1 MRARTLFRLALTGAV
16 AVVAM
21 QSTPAQACGGTFCD
35 SGPIAMPVDQSG
47 ENILFLI
54 EDGRVEAH
62 VQIQYQGEAERFA
75 WVIPVPKNPKFEVGS
90 EPLFQAMLNGSVP
103 AYGFTTSADVCETRS
118 SNDSAGGGAFASGGA
133 GGGAGSQG
141 PQVVQRTQAG
151 AFEIV
156 VLEGGTA
163 AEVSKWLGDNGYQA
177 SDAAPAI
184 LDEYVQKG
192 FLFAAVKLTAGTGVN
207 EIHPLVF
214 SYEGDE
220 PCVPI
225 KLTAV
230 AATEDMSVRTFFL
243 GKERVVPTNYKHM
256 TLNPVRIDWQSR
268 GANYMEVVSRAA
280 DSPVANGQAFV
291 TEYAGPSNVVSPAG
305 VYSTSWDAAKFVS
318 IEPTELYAEL
328 QIQGFVSCGGGGGPS
343 GPFCGFSHPLLLP
356 LLQEYLP
363 RPAGVT
369 DEQFYSCVSCYS
381 DQLDLSKWDPAL
393 FSQDFNDRIVR
404 PGKRASE
411 LLTKYPYL
419 TRMLTT
425 MSASEMTVDPMFHKR
440 GDLPNVLLPG
450 LANQR
455 QLCSG
460 INVFE
465 LPSGEQVAIPPNGSW
480 PTWDSKMPFALTI
493 EEVPLDGDP
502 IVLVDNR
509 KKVQNEVVANNFKAG
524 WPEQE
529 TNGCACS
536 TIGGSGGGEPTP
548 ILMLLGVGFLGLSA
562 ARRRFS

>member
-163 AEVSKWLGDNGYQA
+163 AEVSKWLGDNGYQD

-291 TEYAGPSNVVSPAG
+291 TEYAGPSNVV
-305 VYSTSWDAAKFVS
+305 
-318 IEPTELYAEL
+318 
-328 QIQGFVSCGGGGGPS
+328 
-343 GPFCGFSHPLLLP
+343 
-356 LLQEYLP
+356 
-363 RPAGVT
+363 
-369 DEQFYSCVSCYS
+369 
-381 DQLDLSKWDPAL
+381 
-393 FSQDFNDRIVR
+393 
-404 PGKRASE
+404 
-411 LLTKYPYL
+411 
-419 TRMLTT
+419 
-425 MSASEMTVDPMFHKR
+425 
-440 GDLPNVLLPG
+440 
-450 LANQR
+450 
-455 QLCSG
+455 
-460 INVFE
+460 
-465 LPSGEQVAIPPNGSW
+465 
-480 PTWDSKMPFALTI
+480 
-493 EEVPLDGDP
+493 
-502 IVLVDNR
+502 
-509 KKVQNEVVANNFKAG
+509 
-524 WPEQE
+524 
-529 TNGCACS
+529 
-536 TIGGSGGGEPTP
+536 
-548 ILMLLGVGFLGLSA
+548 
-562 ARRRFS
+562 